1 MIRMRAPGSRCM
13 AAMIVASALLMSSA
27 ALACSCRAPDL
38 ALSVADADVVLVAK
52 VLTFKPFG
60 QVTLSP
66 KEVFKGTASK
76 AFTIQ
81 TGQSDCDYFLPPIAP
96 TAGDTFLLF
105 LRQSEGRLTASRCLT
120 SGPVAAKAA
129 DLRALRRQF
138 PARAQRGA
146 AGDPNV
152 NLAPACSSPIHA
164 LLERLRSV
172 SRPHQGF
179 AACHF
184 EDIHA

>member
-1 MIRMRAPGSRCM
+1 MRMRAMGSKYI

-27 ALACSCRAPDL
+27 ALACSCRTPDL
-38 ALSVADADVVLVAK
+38 ALSIADADVVLVAK
-52 VLTFKPFG
+52 VLTFKPLD

-76 AFTIQ
+76 VFTIQ

-120 SGPVAAKAA
+120 SGPVAEKAA

-138 PARAQRGA
+138 PSRARPGAAVDPNPNLARAR
-146 AGDPNV
+146 
-152 NLAPACSSPIHA
+152 SSPFHA
-164 LLERLRSV
+164 LLRHSCPVGRTD
-172 SRPHQGF
+172 QGF
-179 AACHF
+179 AASCT
-184 EDIHA
+184 EQIHA